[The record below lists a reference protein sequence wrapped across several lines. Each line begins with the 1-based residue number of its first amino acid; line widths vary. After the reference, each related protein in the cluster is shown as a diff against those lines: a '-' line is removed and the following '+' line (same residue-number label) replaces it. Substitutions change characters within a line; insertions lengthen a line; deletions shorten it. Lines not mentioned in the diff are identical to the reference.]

1 MVPVLAAVQTW
12 HVVVLTFVCI
22 ASLIV
27 SLYCLF
33 FMVPVKRFYERMR
46 SLGGGIK
53 GVESH
58 MKGVMEKL
66 QQRIEESEQKA
77 QEAIQ
82 KQNNSLERRL
92 NQESRS
98 LHQEVEKLRNRTAQL
113 QDEMARLRQKLGAQ
127 QDRLDNQASQNQELV
142 RAMKSLGSRLRRL
155 QDDFEGID
163 GELKESTRQFVSD
176 SYQQLEAVVLAALD
190 SIQDQMLRGAGE
202 GNSPFRRGS
211 GGRGPRGQREPRT
224 GDAEGGGSRKI
235 ISAGSLFNAAGKS
248 DEPAPE
254 EEENDSEKDEN
265 SGEGEKKSEN
275 SDDNS
280 PD

>member
-1 MVPVLAAVQTW
+1 MVPALAVVQTW

-33 FMVPVKRFYERMR
+33 FMVPVKRFYERMS

-58 MKGVMEKL
+58 MKGVVEKL
-66 QQRIEESEQKA
+66 NQRIEDSEQKA
-77 QEAIQ
+77 REAIN
-82 KQNNSLERRL
+82 KQNAGLERRL

-113 QDEMARLRQKLGAQ
+113 QDETTKLHQ
-127 QDRLDNQASQNQELV
+127 HLNSLQDRLDNQSSQNQELV

-155 QDDFEGID
+155 QDDFEAMD
-163 GELKESTRQFVSD
+163 GELRESTKQLVSD

-190 SIQDQMLRGAGE
+190 SIQDQMLRGAG
-202 GNSPFRRGS
+202 GGPAVHRGS
-211 GGRGPRGQREPRT
+211 GGRRPRPRT
-224 GDAEGGGSRKI
+224 NPRRGNAEDSSSRKI
-235 ISAGSLFNAAGKS
+235 ISAGSLFNSSGKS
-248 DEPAPE
+248 EESPAEGDEE
-254 EEENDSEKDEN
+254 DSKEDDQP
-265 SGEGEKKSEN
+265 SE
-275 SDDNS
+275 DKQDA
-280 PD
+280 D